1 VGMLPQAARVSAA
14 DIAAEVIFKECDFIV
29 RRSIRSSQIGEARL
43 PMAGRSSIDPRT
55 QEGGM
60 TRWNRGSG
68 LTAFVIGILVLGVA
82 IGGGILLKR
91 AHAQS
96 ADVDASDTEA
106 ARLLADIR
114 EYRAN
119 ASTMEP
125 EIAVRQWFALFERAG
140 APAGDFSGADVDAFD
155 TVVPGMVSQ
164 QSLLAALPAPTAWPA
179 FRAELERRV
188 AQQAEPKMLA
198 LRYLAELLDGDRTAA
213 LATLGQ
219 LENKDNAN
227 AVRAARALLAR
238 LYGDAAAQVA
248 AFEIELNVRAED
260 YDALEIPDL
269 LALAGPRRA
278 EELLSRA
285 MSSSRT
291 LSVSAGDSMRA
302 LARRVALANVPR
314 MARPQWGLA
323 DSVDAA
329 ALYEA
334 LDKRFPRRADD
345 QHQSMDEWRWRN
357 ATTYYFL
364 AMVQRGRHA
373 DAERALGVLHGR
385 NEYVSIPREAVDALQ
400 RARLNEPLYRFLD
413 GLLTRRPDAPAW
425 NLYFEQAALTGHS
438 ELALARIDQIL
449 GRKDLSPSLR
459 AELQSRRFVSLLA
472 ADRLDQAEALAVS
485 LLTPAPTTRDPALS
499 TRVDVATR
507 ALDAGRLLGRDVLA
521 QSGLGFLRAVVALPD
536 DDLTSSLVTEAR
548 STLYRQLRR
557 MGRSDEALAMARA
570 TADQKPTSFSE
581 AFARRMGEDVG
592 PGGEATLESAGIH
605 SAAGRHDEVLDLLHN
620 SPRWGAADLADVLA
634 DVDSQGMSAGV
645 IAARALA
652 AQGDT
657 ANALHVARATVAAAP
672 GKDAGYQLIAELD
685 PNAIDSFNE
694 MFADDEFEER
704 PLIWKASLQ
713 LASGAIDA
721 AEQTIRRAI
730 AVDPSDGEEGPGDR
744 MRAYAVLSDI
754 LRKKGDAGNATLYS
768 NAVEAIRIS
777 ETGDQLHGAGLY
789 DRAFR
794 TYREALEKFSDA
806 YCIQS
811 RLAVQL
817 NKQGRRK
824 EALEHYRRAY
834 ELMPDSFGRVES
846 HCFGC
851 ENVFQGEESQSL
863 AERIFTD
870 IIRKSPGKPQ
880 AHYLLAYLREQQ
892 GRYEEAMQ
900 PLRAAVSLD
909 DHYLNAWK
917 RLDDIADR
925 TFIEAAERDIARIK
939 LLELD
944 PLRRHA
950 HYDLTEVGDLRGL
963 WNGAERARALHAKV
977 APPSAGLYRLEA
989 SARLR
994 EETRVQSGEESSEWF
1009 DMMQRHASAKGPSAT
1024 LYEHVL
1030 VSNAVDLMGIVE
1042 PVYE

>member
-1 VGMLPQAARVSAA
+1 M
-14 DIAAEVIFKECDFIV
+14 
-29 RRSIRSSQIGEARL
+29 
-43 PMAGRSSIDPRT
+43 
-55 QEGGM
+55 EGGM
-60 TRWNRGSG
+60 NRWNRGSG
-68 LTAFVIGILVLGVA
+68 LTAFVIGILVLGIA
-82 IGGGILLKR
+82 IAGGILLKR

-96 ADVDASDTEA
+96 ADINAPDTEA
-106 ARLLADIR
+106 AKLLADIR
-114 EYRAN
+114 DYRAN

-125 EIAVRQWFALFERAG
+125 GAALRQWFALFERAG
-140 APAGDFSGADVDAFD
+140 APGGDFSPADFSAFD
-155 TVVPGMVSQ
+155 TALPGMVSQ
-164 QSLLAALPAPTAWPA
+164 QSLLAALPPPAAWPA

-188 AQQAEPKMLA
+188 AHGGEPKILA
-198 LRYLAELLDGDRTAA
+198 LRYLAELLDGDRAAA
-213 LATLGQ
+213 LVTLGQ
-219 LENKDNAN
+219 LENEDNAD

-248 AFEIELNVRAED
+248 AFETELNVRAED
-260 YDALEIPDL
+260 YDVLQIPDL

-291 LSVSAGDSMRA
+291 LSVSASESMRA
-302 LARRVALANVPR
+302 LARRIALANVSR
-314 MARPQWGLA
+314 MARAQWGLA

-334 LDKRFPRRADD
+334 MARRFPRSADEED
-345 QHQSMDEWRWRN
+345 QWMDEWRWRN

-364 AMVQRGRHA
+364 AMVQRGRQA
-373 DAERALGVLHGR
+373 DAEHALGVLQGR

-400 RARLNEPLYRFLD
+400 QARLNEPLYRFLD
-413 GLLTRRPDAPAW
+413 GLLTRRPDSPAW

-438 ELALARIDQIL
+438 EQALARIDQIL
-449 GRKDLSPSLR
+449 GSKDLSPLLR
-459 AELQSRRFVSLLA
+459 AELQSRRFMSLLA
-472 ADRLDQAEALAVS
+472 ADRLDEAEALAVA
-485 LLTPAPTTRDPALS
+485 LLAAAPTTREPGLS
-499 TRVDVATR
+499 DRVAVATR
-507 ALDAGRLLGRDVLA
+507 ALDAGRLSGRDALA
-521 QSGLGFLRAVVALPD
+521 QCGLRFLRAVVVLPE
-536 DDLTSSLVTEAR
+536 DDLTSSLVTETR

-557 MGRSDEALAMARA
+557 MGQPEEALAMAQAAVDR
-570 TADQKPTSFSE
+570 KPTSFSE

-592 PGGEATLESAGIH
+592 QGGAATLESAGIH
-605 SAAGRHDEVLDLLHN
+605 SAAGRHDEVLDLLG
-620 SPRWGAADLADVLA
+620 SSSRWGAADLADVLA
-634 DVDSQGMSAGV
+634 EVDSQGVSAGV

-652 AQGDT
+652 ARGDT
-657 ANALHVARATVAAAP
+657 VTALRVARATVAASP
-672 GKDAGYQLIAELD
+672 GKDAGYELIAKLD
-685 PNAIDSFNE
+685 PKAIESFDQ

-713 LASGAIDA
+713 LASGATDA

-730 AVDPSDGEEGPGDR
+730 AIDPSDGEEGPGDR
-744 MRAYAVLSDI
+744 MRAYAVLSDV
-754 LRKKGDAGNATLYS
+754 LRKKGDIDNATLYS

-789 DRAFR
+789 DRAFS

-892 GRYEEAMQ
+892 GRYEDAVQ

-917 RLDDIADR
+917 HLDDVADK
-925 TFIEAAERDIARIK
+925 TFIEAAERDIARMK

-944 PLRRHA
+944 PLQRHA
-950 HYDLTEVGDLRGL
+950 HYDLMEVGDLRGL
-963 WNGAERARALHAKV
+963 WNGAERASALHARV
-977 APPSAGLYRLEA
+977 APPATGLYRLEA
-989 SARLR
+989 SAKLR
-994 EETRVQSGEESSEWF
+994 EETRAQSGDEIPGWF
-1009 DMMQRHASAKGPSAT
+1009 DMMRSQGSAKGPAAT
-1024 LYEHVL
+1024 MYEHVL
-1030 VSNAVDLMGIVE
+1030 VSNAVELMGFVE
-1042 PVYE
+1042 PGYE